1 MIGKSFLSVEQ
12 AITSYIDSLYTYV
25 AGMQG
30 ELKTLKETDLEKLLT
45 AKQTLASKIKSET
58 QEIRKFQLN
67 TTNFFNSVFGNGEL
81 FDKQGL

>member
-45 AKQTLASKIKSET
+45 AK
-58 QEIRKFQLN
+58 
-67 TTNFFNSVFGNGEL
+67 
-81 FDKQGL
+81 